1 MRREA
6 FERLVAE
13 VLEQLP
19 LDFAEKLADVDVVVE
34 RGPTRR
40 ELEKLGVPPGEAVLG
55 VYRGVPLTERDA
67 TSFSFQMPDEI
78 VIFQR
83 PIEQQA
89 RTRRQLVEQVRK
101 TVLHEIA
108 HHFGISDA
116 RLGELGY

>member
-40 ELEKLGVPPGEAVLG
+40 ELEKLGVP
-55 VYRGVPLTERDA
+55 LTERDA
-67 TSFSFQMPDEI
+67 TPFSFQMPDEI

-116 RLGELGY
+116 RLRELGY

>member
-6 FERLVAE
+6 FERLVAQ
-13 VLEQLP
+13 VLDELP
-19 LDFAEKLADVDVVVE
+19 SDFAEKLSNVEVVVE

-40 ELEKLGVPPGEAVLG
+40 ELEELGAPPGAVVLG
-55 VYRGVPLTERDA
+55 RYRGLPLTQRQ
-67 TSFSFQMPDEI
+67 SGPYSFQMPDEI

-89 RTRRQLVEQVRK
+89 RSRRQAVEQVRK
-101 TVLHEIA
+101 TLLHEIA

-116 RLGELGY
+116 RLRELGY